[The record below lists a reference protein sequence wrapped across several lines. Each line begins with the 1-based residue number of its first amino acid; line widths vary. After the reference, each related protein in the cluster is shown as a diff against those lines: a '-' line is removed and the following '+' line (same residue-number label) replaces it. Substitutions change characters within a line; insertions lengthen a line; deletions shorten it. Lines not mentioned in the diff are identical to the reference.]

1 MTEQPM
7 SLHRLAA
14 LKEAFAE
21 SDLPF
26 SVDVV
31 DWAATAEHFRNIIES
46 DFQVIKDAG
55 AMHPLDVLNVPLDCA
70 NLIEASAGT
79 GKTYA
84 IASLVLRLVAEHG
97 VRIDRILVVTYTKAA
112 TAELRGR
119 IRTRLV
125 QARDAFR
132 GVATDDEVCAALIVR
147 ARAAGEDTA
156 LRWSRRLDAAV
167 LAFDEAAI
175 FTIHG
180 YCQRALADH
189 AFAAGEPFETE
200 LLADESGLLE
210 EVVQDFWR
218 LQLYG
223 AAPVLVMQVL
233 DAGLTPASLAQQ
245 IRGCLGKPYLRY
257 DEPPAPDIDTALAAF
272 ERAFAAAAACWQR
285 QGIEVG
291 TLLHQAELNRNSYRL
306 AAIPGWCA
314 ELDACFAGE
323 PKTAL
328 PEKFA
333 QFTSAKLVKATKKG
347 ATPPRHAF
355 FDCADGL
362 AAAVEALATA
372 FEGWLAR
379 LRWQLLVWC
388 NEELPRRKQR
398 LQKLAYDDLLTR
410 LAAAL
415 ASEDL
420 GPRLAGSLAQRYEA
434 ALIDEFQDT
443 DPTQYEIF
451 RAIYHDRSQPVFFV
465 GDPKQAIYAFRGA
478 DVFAYLRA
486 RDDAPARHTL
496 AVNWRS
502 DPALIR
508 AVNALFGLRP
518 DPFLLPDIHFHAV
531 EASAAAK
538 PVFVAPDGPAALQLW
553 RLPAG
558 DGDKAL
564 GKGLAN
570 ALVAAATAQR
580 IVELLQAGQQGKARI
595 GERALHGG
603 DIAVLV
609 RSHTQSAAIRDALLI
624 RGVPC
629 VLQSRDSVFASREA
643 ELLARLLA
651 AVLDPRH
658 EGRVRA
664 LLLTDAC
671 GLDLVQLWALGQN
684 TKSWEAM
691 LERFHRL
698 RTVWFGR
705 GGFPAMF
712 RHWLS
717 DFDVAAR
724 LLEWLDGERRLTNLL
739 HLSELLA
746 AAIAEERLTPEASL
760 AWLAEAR
767 AAAGIEDETRQMRL
781 DSDAQRVQIVTI
793 HRSKGL
799 EYPVVFCPY
808 LWNGKLW
815 ANDEVLVRAHDPGDL
830 ACSRLDFAAGPDS
843 PLRAQALHE
852 ELAENL
858 RLAYVALTRA
868 RHRCYLV
875 WGAASE
881 SERSALA
888 WLLHPRHLPD
898 AAAVLAASQGRKAWL
913 SEDQLKD
920 DLDALLTAAGDT
932 CTVQPLPETSQDL
945 RYRPVLPP
953 AERLQAAAF
962 GRRLPTGRRTTSFT
976 QLAEGRSHEGPDRD
990 TAAAQP
996 PAPAVAVPALSSPET
1011 AAPRRDFRSFPRG
1024 AEAGTCLH
1032 AMLERV
1038 DFAAGDAD
1046 IAVIAAEEL
1055 ARAGI
1060 AADWLPAA
1068 IDGIRATLTTP
1079 LDDSGLRLCDLPA
1092 NARRAELEFTLP
1104 LGRIRA
1110 ESLMTLLERH
1120 GVPLPG
1126 LAFKDIEGYLRGF
1139 IDLVYEAGGRVF
1151 IVDYKS
1157 NWLGPER
1164 DDYRAER
1171 LPPAMDAAGYRL
1183 QYLLYCVAIARF
1195 LRKRRPGWRYETG
1208 FGGVRYLFLRGLD
1221 PDCGATHGVYAE
1233 RPDEALIDAL
1243 DTYLASG
1250 DTASV

>member
-1 MTEQPM
+1 M
-7 SLHRLAA
+7 S
-14 LKEAFAE
+14 
-21 SDLPF
+21 D
-26 SVDVV
+26 
-31 DWAATAEHFRNIIES
+31 
-46 DFQVIKDAG
+46 
-55 AMHPLDVLNVPLDCA
+55 MHPLDVLNVPLDCA

-84 IASLVLRLVAEHG
+84 IASLVLRLVAERG

-119 IRTRLV
+119 IRMRLV

-132 GVATDDEVCAALIVR
+132 GAPTDDAVCRALI
-147 ARAAGEDTA
+147 ARAEQQERENRKRREHRAAHEKPEGKAQERADEGGT
-156 LRWSRRLDAAV
+156 LIRWARRLDAAV

-189 AFAAGEPFETE
+189 AFAAGESFETE
-200 LLADESGLLE
+200 LLADDSGLLE

-218 LQLYG
+218 LQLYN
-223 AAPVLVMQVL
+223 AAPVLVMQAL
-233 DAGLTPASLAQQ
+233 DAGLTPARLAQQ
-245 IRGCLGKPYLRY
+245 IRGCLGKPYLSY
-257 DEPPAPDIDTALAAF
+257 DEPPAPDIDTAQAAF
-272 ERAFAAAAACWQR
+272 ERAFAVAAECWQR

-291 TLLHQAELNRNSYRL
+291 ALLHQAELSRTSYRL
-306 AAIPGWCA
+306 ASIPGWCA
-314 ELDACFAGE
+314 ELDAWFAGE
-323 PKTAL
+323 PKAAL

-379 LRWQLLVWC
+379 LRWQLLRWC
-388 NEELPRRKQR
+388 SEELPRRKQR

-415 ASEDL
+415 ASGDL
-420 GPRLAGSLAQRYEA
+420 GKRLSESLAGRYEA

-451 RAIYHDRSQPVFFV
+451 RAIYTGRSQPVFFV

-486 RDDAPARHTL
+486 SDDAPARHTL

-502 DPALIR
+502 SPALIR
-508 AVNALFGLRP
+508 AINALFGLRP
-518 DPFLLPDIHFHAV
+518 DAFLLRRIHFHPV
-531 EASAAAK
+531 EASPAAR
-538 PVFVAPDGPAALQLW
+538 PDFVAPDGRAALQLW
-553 RLPAG
+553 RLPPG
-558 DGDKAL
+558 EGDKAL
-564 GKGLAN
+564 GKGQAN

-580 IVELLQAGQQGKARI
+580 IAELLKAGQKGEARI
-595 GERALHGG
+595 GARALHGG

-609 RSHTQSAAIRDALLI
+609 RSHTQSAAIRDALLAL
-624 RGVPC
+624 GVPC

-643 ELLARLLA
+643 ELLMRLLA

-671 GLDLVQLWALGQN
+671 GLDLVQLWALGQD
-684 TKSWEAM
+684 TKPWEAM

-698 RTVWFGR
+698 RTIWFGR

-724 LLEWLDGERRLTNLL
+724 LLEWRDGERRLTNLL
-739 HLSELLA
+739 HLAELLA
-746 AAIAEERLTPEASL
+746 AAIAEDRLTPEASL
-760 AWLAEAR
+760 AWLSDAR
-767 AAAGIEDETRQMRL
+767 AAAGVEDETRQLRL

-808 LWNGKLW
+808 LWNGRLW
-815 ANDEVLVRAHDPGDL
+815 ANDEVLVRAHEGNPENPDDSAFGR
-830 ACSRLDFAAGPDS
+830 SRLEFAAGPDS
-843 PLRAQALHE
+843 ELRRQAVRE

-868 RHRCYLV
+868 RYRCYLV

-881 SERSALA
+881 SECSALA
-888 WLLHPRHLPD
+888 WLLHPHRLPD
-898 AAAVLAASQGRKAWL
+898 AAAVLAAGNGRKSWL
-913 SEDQLKD
+913 ADDLLRA
-920 DLDALLTAAGDT
+920 DLDALLAAAGDT
-932 CTVQPLPETSQDL
+932 CTIQPLPETGPGL
-945 RYRPVLPP
+945 RYRPALPP
-953 AERLQAAAF
+953 AERLQAAGF

-990 TAAAQP
+990 TLAAQP
-996 PAPAVAVPALSSPET
+996 PAKPAAAQSPVET

-1032 AMLERV
+1032 AMLERL
-1038 DFAAGDAD
+1038 DFAADDEAIGL
-1046 IAVIAAEEL
+1046 IAAEEL
-1055 ARAGI
+1055 KRAGI

-1068 IDGIRATLTTP
+1068 VDGIRATLTTA
-1079 LDDSGLRLCDLPA
+1079 LDDSGLRLCELPA
-1092 NARRAELEFTLP
+1092 DARRAELEFTFP

-1110 ESLMTLLERH
+1110 DGLGAVLRAH
-1120 GVPLPG
+1120 GVSMPG

-1139 IDLVYEAGGRVF
+1139 IDLVCEAGGRVF
-1151 IVDYKS
+1151 IIDYKS

-1171 LPPAMDAAGYRL
+1171 LPAAMDAAGYRL
-1183 QYLLYCVAIARF
+1183 QYLLYCVAIVRF
-1195 LRKRRPGWRYETG
+1195 LRRRRPGWRYADG

-1221 PDCGATHGVYAE
+1221 PALGSTHGVFAE
-1233 RPDEALIDAL
+1233 RPAEALIDAL
-1243 DTYLASG
+1243 DAYLASG
-1250 DTASV
+1250 DVMSA